1 MGKKSRLKKERRYVP
16 WETIIKYRPGQPPE
30 VIGPPPE
37 EVLVE
42 VPEEEWEPDP
52 EAKRL
57 MLLLAALEAGVE
69 AGLFELD
76 PKETMLK
83 AGLDYAKAESA
94 RPSLQRFMEEAGA
107 FEGRNKP
114 RKPPPPV
121 LSDETCTK
129 AIFAVRDYIM
139 EHAWC
144 VDTSGSRAYY
154 SPGFKAFILE
164 LLGPG
169 GLAAGATMP
178 EAVKVTG
185 VPATTLASWMRQA
198 RKKAQAAAASA
209 AAADDQ

>member
-1 MGKKSRLKKERRYVP
+1 MGKKSRQKIERRYVP
-16 WETIIKYRPGQPPE
+16 WETTIKYRPGQPPE

-42 VPEEEWEPDP
+42 VPEEDWEPDE
-52 EAKRL
+52 EARRL

-69 AGLFELD
+69 VGLFDLD

-121 LSDETCTK
+121 LSAQTCTK

-144 VDTSGSRAYY
+144 VDTSGPRAYY

-164 LLGPG
+164 LLGPT

-198 RKKAQAAAASA
+198 RKKAMAAASA
-209 AAADDQ
+209 TPTDDQ